1 MRRSVWGPAA
11 AGPHTC
17 IFCIFDTHL
26 PFSPHRRI
34 RPTGHAGH
42 CGGDGG
48 EYRRAPTGCRAN
60 QGFLGVDASTP
71 SLARRARL
79 YEYGPAG
86 PTDYRKASFMTTPDP
101 QVTPSFSEDPT
112 KAAASDATPGAS
124 AAPGMPA
131 NNATADIPAPQVPG
145 PDAPSF
151 PQASAPDFDESMATP
166 GTTTYG
172 TAYDSASAGDAN
184 GAQAGYDQAAYG
196 AQAGYGQPGYD
207 QAAYGAQASYGQPGY
222 DQAAYGAQAS
232 YGQAYAGPPKQ
243 WIIAVLLAFF
253 LGTLGIHN
261 FYLGYTTRGIIQL
274 VLTLTFI
281 GAIVSAVWAF
291 IEFILILMRSGSYAY
306 DAQGRPLE

>member
-1 MRRSVWGPAA
+1 MAGSVAERRQ
-11 AGPHTC
+11 
-17 IFCIFDTHL
+17 
-26 PFSPHRRI
+26 
-34 RPTGHAGH
+34 
-42 CGGDGG
+42 GGSW
-48 EYRRAPTGCRAN
+48 AN

-71 SLARRARL
+71 SLARHARL
-79 YEYGPAG
+79 YGYGPAG

-101 QVTPSFSEDPT
+101 QVTPSFPEDPT
-112 KAAASDATPGAS
+112 KTATSAATPGAS
-124 AAPGMPA
+124 AAPDMPA

-172 TAYDSASAGDAN
+172 TAYDSAPAGD
-184 GAQAGYDQAAYG
+184 AYG
-196 AQAGYGQPGYD
+196 AQAAYGQP
-207 QAAYGAQASYGQPGY
+207 A
-222 DQAAYGAQAS
+222 
-232 YGQAYAGPPKQ
+232 YGQAYTGPAKQ

-261 FYLGYTTRGIIQL
+261 FYMGYTMRGIIQL

-291 IEFILILMRSGSYAY
+291 IEFILILMRSGSYAC

>member
-1 MRRSVWGPAA
+1 
-11 AGPHTC
+11 
-17 IFCIFDTHL
+17 
-26 PFSPHRRI
+26 
-34 RPTGHAGH
+34 
-42 CGGDGG
+42 
-48 EYRRAPTGCRAN
+48 
-60 QGFLGVDASTP
+60 
-71 SLARRARL
+71 
-79 YEYGPAG
+79 
-86 PTDYRKASFMTTPDP
+86 MTTPDP

-172 TAYDSASAGDAN
+172 TAYDSPSAGDAN
-184 GAQAGYDQAAYG
+184 GAQA
-196 AQAGYGQPGYD
+196 
-207 QAAYGAQASYGQPGY
+207 GY

>member
-1 MRRSVWGPAA
+1 M
-11 AGPHTC
+11 
-17 IFCIFDTHL
+17 
-26 PFSPHRRI
+26 
-34 RPTGHAGH
+34 
-42 CGGDGG
+42 
-48 EYRRAPTGCRAN
+48 
-60 QGFLGVDASTP
+60 DASTP

-207 QAAYGAQASYGQPGY
+207 QAAYGAQASYGQ
-222 DQAAYGAQAS
+222 
-232 YGQAYAGPPKQ
+232 AYAGPPKQ